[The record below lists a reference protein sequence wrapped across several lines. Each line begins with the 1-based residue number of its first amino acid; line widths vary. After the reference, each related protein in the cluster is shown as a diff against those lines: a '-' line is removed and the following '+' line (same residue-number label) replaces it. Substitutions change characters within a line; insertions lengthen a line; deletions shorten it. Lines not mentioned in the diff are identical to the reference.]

1 MRIKIKS
8 ISSLLEQASKKVVL
22 SADRGDYQHVMRGDP
37 FDYELDVESDIFTV
51 TGLNSKRERLSD
63 KKVAQLEKGVGS
75 KFNAGSE
82 PHKVLKKRMKDADL
96 PSEKAAL
103 KPSLPKKLD
112 KGTKLSLEYLST
124 SSVDGKKVSGPMVAL
139 ALSSI
144 TESDLKKLVAA
155 ADDPNKYAGVVTG
168 IANSKYM
175 WHNEIINRMDIWFAT
190 AEAAAAGATALGA
203 PPTLAFIAWSGV
215 GGAAVSKS
223 ALMGATIIQTMAS
236 WPVAAAVGLPL
247 AGLSLYA
254 EGVLED
260 IDESQMEVVLMDI
273 RPMLASVKPKTLT
286 GFASALKTLTD
297 ADPDFMEVLPY
308 HALYKALL
316 PDMWY
321 GLGWAGVQWDDFEDE
336 KRARAIINS
345 ALKKGKMQELYDGF
359 MKEMRA
365 KSEKPRDLVDVL
377 ATKGGGLEDL
387 AKKVK
392 AAISKKKKSKAK
404 DDDLLNPEELK
415 SLLAVVPLSKK

>member
-1 MRIKIKS
+1 
-8 ISSLLEQASKKVVL
+8 
-22 SADRGDYQHVMRGDP
+22 
-37 FDYELDVESDIFTV
+37 
-51 TGLNSKRERLSD
+51 
-63 KKVAQLEKGVGS
+63 
-75 KFNAGSE
+75 
-82 PHKVLKKRMKDADL
+82 
-96 PSEKAAL
+96 
-103 KPSLPKKLD
+103 
-112 KGTKLSLEYLST
+112 
-124 SSVDGKKVSGPMVAL
+124 
-139 ALSSI
+139 
-144 TESDLKKLVAA
+144 
-155 ADDPNKYAGVVTG
+155 
-168 IANSKYM
+168 
-175 WHNEIINRMDIWFAT
+175 
-190 AEAAAAGATALGA
+190 
-203 PPTLAFIAWSGV
+203 
-215 GGAAVSKS
+215 
-223 ALMGATIIQTMAS
+223 
-236 WPVAAAVGLPL
+236 
-247 AGLSLYA
+247 
-254 EGVLED
+254 
-260 IDESQMEVVLMDI
+260 MDI

>member
-63 KKVAQLEKGVGS
+63 KKVAQLEKGIGS
-75 KFNAGSE
+75 KFNAGSN
-82 PHKVLKKRMKDADL
+82 PYKVLKKRMKDADL
-96 PSEKAAL
+96 PPEKAAL

-124 SSVDGKKVSGPMVAL
+124 SSVDGKKISGPMVAL

-155 ADDPNKYAGVVTG
+155 ADDPNKYAGVVTS
-168 IANSKYM
+168 ITNSKYM
-175 WHNEIINRMDIWFAT
+175 WHNTVINGLDVLWSAGEVGAVIAVKGAGVT
-190 AEAAAAGATALGA
+190 AA
-203 PPTLAFIAWSGV
+203 PVVA
-215 GGAAVSKS
+215 
-223 ALMGATIIQTMAS
+223 MAS
-236 WPVAAAVGLPL
+236 APVAIATGLSLAA
-247 AGLSLYA
+247 LSLYA
-254 EGVLED
+254 QGVLEK

-297 ADPDFMEVLPY
+297 ADPEFMEVLPY
-308 HALYKALL
+308 HDLYKALL

-404 DDDLLNPEELK
+404 DDNLLNPEELN
-415 SLLAVVPLSKK
+415 SLLAIVPLSKK